1 MTGYVVSEQVML
13 ATCVAVCVAVFS
25 NIVTSKEIVAIA
37 GDPMGSRTPVSRL
50 KTSRPNH

>member
-1 MTGYVVSEQVML
+1 MSVYVVAGEVML
-13 ATCVAVCVAVFS
+13 KKVLSVFLSVFS

-37 GDPMGSRTPVSRL
+37 GDPTGSRTPVSRL